1 MIVLASDE
9 FWQRVSGISD
19 FRARLIHATALLSG
33 LVIARAASEVARIRT
48 EARKVF
54 GDGNGN
60 FGPREA
66 RRSTFAASSSPRL
79 DIPRCKTRCSA
90 AECCHEQQPP
100 RPRSRKCAAFVP
112 DYRGSSPQT
121 RMERTG
127 IEPVTSGLQSRRSP
141 S

>member
-60 FGPREA
+60 
-66 RRSTFAASSSPRL
+66 L
-79 DIPRCKTRCSA
+79 DLAKLA
-90 AECCHEQQPP
+90 DPP
-100 RPRSRKCAAFVP
+100 SRPR
-112 DYRGSSPQT
+112 
-121 RMERTG
+121 
-127 IEPVTSGLQSRRSP
+127 RRRA
-141 S
+141 